1 MPRLSAQ
8 ARPPDRHGPSAIDP
22 DQARGDTPQ
31 KVERRGGQAILATG
45 VEVSLSTPAEFG
57 KLMQSEGQK
66 WGKVVREVGAK
77 VD

>member
-22 DQARGDTPQ
+22 GQARGAPR
-31 KVERRGGQAILATG
+31 KRSNGGGQAILATG

-77 VD
+77 VE